1 MVLSQTL
8 EDQRLKDKFEEINDF
23 LGGALV
29 ELDQSGSEVLE
40 RETELRYLDI
50 IMGKRDKPVAM
61 LIGGAGTGKTALV
74 EEYARRESMSGNMTI
89 VFAVNIGA
97 LSAGGTHKLKE
108 RFEMLLPKAK
118 EYQDILQ
125 EKYNNAKV
133 ILFIDEV
140 HRIISVFG
148 QGSKEGG
155 DILKPTLARAG
166 KYVRVIAATTDEE
179 YNRYIAKDSAL
190 KRRFDSIMINEVS
203 QEITLKILRQWLT
216 NKIGET
222 EANQVK
228 SDVLDRIIQTNK
240 LMQSDLN
247 EPAKSL
253 EVIEMMLSV
262 YEQSHEP
269 MDHDLIN
276 FVFKMK
282 NIELDFD
289 IDTKRIT
296 NTLRRR
302 VRGQPLVLYT
312 MERMID
318 LVAWHSKSRRSS
330 NRPRGTVLLVGTSG
344 TGKTETVKAVAE
356 GKFGDEN
363 KLKIFSMTDYDTEG
377 SSDRFR
383 LDLGSYVS
391 QNKSAIILFDEIEK
405 AHKSVIL
412 ALLPILDEG
421 IVTYFEEGADGYLV
435 RQQASLRGSLIFAT
449 SNSGSEMFEDIN
461 KYSKELQDVDQ
472 DSIDV
477 YNDQAKHS
485 TKILEPIIQT
495 GLERDFPKELLQRFT
510 YFIPYRSLNN
520 ATKLDIA
527 NKMLA
532 VELKQ
537 FLEEGYHI
545 HLTEVKDWQSNGYP
559 FKANEISMYIVFE
572 RMMKGNAGASGAR
585 NIQKIIMTDIVAEI
599 LKATRLHP
607 NMTRFI
613 IRTNGKCI
621 FESNKDAISN
631 GAIEVHP
638 Y

>member
-8 EDQRLKDKFEEINDF
+8 EDQRLKDKFEEINSF

-74 EEYARRESMSGNMTI
+74 EEYARRESFNGSMTI

-344 TGKTETVKAVAE
+344 TGKTETV
-356 GKFGDEN
+356 
-363 KLKIFSMTDYDTEG
+363 
-377 SSDRFR
+377 
-383 LDLGSYVS
+383 
-391 QNKSAIILFDEIEK
+391 
-405 AHKSVIL
+405 
-412 ALLPILDEG
+412 
-421 IVTYFEEGADGYLV
+421 
-435 RQQASLRGSLIFAT
+435 
-449 SNSGSEMFEDIN
+449 
-461 KYSKELQDVDQ
+461 
-472 DSIDV
+472 
-477 YNDQAKHS
+477 
-485 TKILEPIIQT
+485 
-495 GLERDFPKELLQRFT
+495 
-510 YFIPYRSLNN
+510 
-520 ATKLDIA
+520 
-527 NKMLA
+527 
-532 VELKQ
+532 
-537 FLEEGYHI
+537 
-545 HLTEVKDWQSNGYP
+545 
-559 FKANEISMYIVFE
+559 
-572 RMMKGNAGASGAR
+572 
-585 NIQKIIMTDIVAEI
+585 
-599 LKATRLHP
+599 
-607 NMTRFI
+607 
-613 IRTNGKCI
+613 
-621 FESNKDAISN
+621 
-631 GAIEVHP
+631 
-638 Y
+638 